1 MVNTALSNLTVPWK
15 GVMQKKI
22 VRHALML
29 LLCGIIVAPRPDTSG
44 TISFPAVPIKSLHN
58 AKTVTGQNGETL
70 YTVKDLTYRKTSDP
84 FITDIVLSFNTPS
97 ARLARDDTRHYR
109 VIRSDYDFVTGKGSL
124 GKGSAQFFKKEHI
137 VAVEAVKSAWL
148 GTCDD
153 LGSFTIEFRF
163 MPYELRDGSILFS
176 RVGYFSGTKRGIE
189 VFLMNGAIVAG
200 LYGIFDNPQKQKYDV
215 VLRRGAK
222 PTKMKWCH
230 FSLSF
235 DRLSGKLA
243 KYLDGEEVEVRYV
256 TESGDAYN
264 GVYAPSFG
272 YRNAEGKLEC
282 LDAPLTYLGK
292 DYSGLID
299 EFRIS
304 YRHFE
309 DLEKS
314 TELAYRN
321 YHSVGRIGRIPF
333 NVEGVVTSPVY
344 RFDGTGTMVQEF
356 RWKEQLE
363 KDTFIWM
370 EFRISD
376 RIFYYNDAA
385 VKWYRVSNNQKKIF
399 LIKKDDGE
407 YLRGQYYQWRAHLV
421 TSPDGRHAPS
431 LSGIELD
438 YRPDL
443 PPNSPQFLEVAAT
456 GDRHI
461 VLAWKKNVD
470 HDIMGYK
477 IYYGTVPGKYD
488 GIISVINGSTIT
500 NATGSGTAVR
510 VTITNQVIEEN
521 REQDKR
527 GKLSF
532 PFLQNTVLY
541 YFSVSAYDSYKPGTP
556 YNHESELSKTV
567 SARPYMGSEIK

>member
-1 MVNTALSNLTVPWK
+1 LSNVIIPGK

-22 VRHALML
+22 VRQALL
-29 LLCGIIVAPRPDTSG
+29 FLLCGILISPRPDTSG
-44 TISFPAVPIKSLHN
+44 TIAFPTVPKKSLHN
-58 AKTVTGQNGETL
+58 VKTYAGPNGETL

-84 FITDIVLSFNTPS
+84 FITDIVLSFNTPPE
-97 ARLARDDTRHYR
+97 RLARDDTRHYR
-109 VIRSDYDFVTGKGSL
+109 ITRSDYNFVTGKGSL
-124 GKGSAQFFKKEHI
+124 GKGCAQFFKKEHI
-137 VAVEAVKSAWL
+137 VAVETVKNAWL
-148 GTCDD
+148 GTCED

-163 MPYELRDGSILFS
+163 MPYELRDGSMLFS
-176 RVGYFSGTKRGIE
+176 RIGYFSGTKRGIE
-189 VFLMNGAIVAG
+189 ISIANGTIVTG
-200 LYGIFDNPQKQKYDV
+200 LYGIFDKPLRQKYDV

-222 PTKMKWCH
+222 LSTMKWYH

-243 KYLDGEEVEVRYV
+243 SYLDGEEVEVLYV
-256 TESGDAYN
+256 TESGEAFN

-282 LDAPLTYLGK
+282 LDAPPAYVGK
-292 DYSGLID
+292 DYSGLLD

-333 NVEGVVTSPVY
+333 NVEGVITSPVY

-356 RWKEQLE
+356 RWKEQLK

-376 RIFYYNDAA
+376 SIFLENDINL
-385 VKWYRVSNNQKKIF
+385 KWYRVANNQKKIF

-407 YLRGQYYQWRAHLV
+407 YLRGRYYQWRAHLV
-421 TSPDGRHAPS
+421 TSPDGTYAPS
-431 LSGIELD
+431 LCGIELD

-443 PPNSPQFLEVAAT
+443 PPNPPQFLEVAAS
-456 GDRHI
+456 GDRYI
-461 VLAWKKNVD
+461 VLKWKKNVD
-470 HDIMGYK
+470 HDILGYK
-477 IYYGTVPGKYD
+477 IYYGTTPGKYD
-488 GIISVINGSTIT
+488 GIISAINGGRIT
-500 NATGSGTAVR
+500 NDNGTGT
-510 VTITNQVIEEN
+510 TIQVKISNEVIEKN
-521 REQDKR
+521 RELDKK
-527 GKLSF
+527 GKLTF

-541 YFSVSAYDSYKPGTP
+541 YFSVSAYDSYKPETLH
-556 YNHESELSKTV
+556 NHESDLSKTV
-567 SARPYMGSEIK
+567 SARPFMGSEIK